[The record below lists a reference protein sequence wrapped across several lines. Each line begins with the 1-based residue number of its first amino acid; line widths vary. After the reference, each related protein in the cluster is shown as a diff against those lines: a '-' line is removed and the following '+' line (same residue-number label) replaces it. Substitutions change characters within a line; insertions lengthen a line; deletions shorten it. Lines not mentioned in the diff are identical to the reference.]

1 MVWSGANTTNAVWD
15 SDTWD
20 GRVRTEKANVVV
32 ASAKDTISET
42 TATTKERPP
51 ITESVATSIN
61 SDSFSVATDI
71 STTTASSTLLLQP
84 TTQTQS
90 IDTSI
95 KITADAS
102 PIGTTSLAQ
111 SVDTSS
117 LTGVS
122 SSVTQNIGVA
132 IAEPIIQLTGATA
145 DSTGATSSSTAIP
158 VRSIVAAVTTKQS
171 PIVTTAIIDSPVIVS
186 QPITISKPDT
196 ISTVDDVSAL
206 SVVAS
211 SSILS
216 TSLSSATTDVSISP
230 SITSTT
236 ETILD
241 GEGFTTAI
249 SDDNIDTA
257 GVISATNITT
267 ESSRTLEDAKL
278 GQSAASPFISDE
290 IYAAIEEASITTA
303 SGSLIPPK
311 IEIQITP
318 DKIRPIQSTLLKAD
332 SVQVNSSL
340 DLIESENE
348 TNFVELNESENE
360 VIIEE

>member
-15 SDTWD
+15 SNTWD
-20 GRVRTEKANVVV
+20 GRVRTDEANIVV
-32 ASAKDTISET
+32 AGAKEKISET
-42 TATTKERPP
+42 TATTEERPP
-51 ITESVATSIN
+51 ITESVATPIN

-71 STTTASSTLLLQP
+71 STTTISSTLLLQP

-95 KITADAS
+95 KSTAVAS
-102 PIGTTSLAQ
+102 PIGTTSLTK

-122 SSVTQNIGVA
+122 SSVEQEIGVA
-132 IAEPIIQLTGATA
+132 IAEPIIQLTDATA
-145 DSTGATSSSTAIP
+145 ESGRAKSSSKAIP
-158 VRSIVAAVTTKQS
+158 VKNIVAAGTTEQIPTVTTTS
-171 PIVTTAIIDSPVIVS
+171 IDSPTIVS
-186 QPITISKPDT
+186 QPVEINAPDT
-196 ISTVDDVSAL
+196 ISTVDDVAKL

-216 TSLSSATTDVSISP
+216 TSLSSATTDVSIRP

-241 GEGFTTAI
+241 GEGFTTAS
-249 SDDNIDTA
+249 SDKRIDTA

-267 ESSRTLEDAKL
+267 ESSSTLEDATL
-278 GQSAASPFISDE
+278 GQSSTSSFISDE
-290 IYAAIEEASITTA
+290 IYAAIEDASITTA

-311 IEIQITP
+311 IGIQVTP

-348 TNFVELNESENE
+348 TNFVVLNESKND